1 MFHDWTPEQLTL
13 RERFAAVGAQFAKAR
28 DQQPEGF
35 DYAGWTRLRDE
46 QLWHL
51 VVPRDYGGHGEDWWG
66 FTAALDGLSSTIRTP
81 ELLLSVIA
89 QAGMVRAMVRHGSP
103 LQKERYLAAI
113 MRGKVSATGIAEPS
127 TGTDV
132 RSIDTTLSESPDG
145 YRLNGS
151 KYNIAHAPIMDFIL
165 VVSRLER
172 RESSNIALVLLD
184 RDTPGLVIGAQ
195 DDKLGNRNLPTGELR
210 FDDIRVEPSQ
220 ILGQAGRGLGHLIDI
235 ISLGRLYYGLVAANL
250 PLPFVDEAMHYAA
263 QRTSFKSTIDSHQYI
278 QKRLVDMKIG
288 MERSRWAA
296 YGALGRLLNAH
307 PEALLACSVAKLVG
321 ASDLID
327 NATSLV
333 KLYGSIGYHNG
344 GIATLL
350 KDALGFASVGG
361 TEEMHRKNIFN
372 QMQRLAGSASSS
384 QG

>member
-1 MFHDWTPEQLTL
+1 MFHDWTPEQLAL
-13 RERFAAVGAQFAKAR
+13 RERFAALGEQIAAAR
-28 DQQPEGF
+28 EQQPEGF
-35 DYAGWTRLRDE
+35 DYAGWNRLRDE
-46 QLWHL
+46 QIWHL
-51 VVPRDYGGHGEDWWG
+51 VIPRDYGGHGEDWWG

-103 LQKERYLAAI
+103 LQKDRYLSAI
-113 MRGKVSATGIAEPS
+113 LRGKVSATGIAEPT

-132 RSIDTTLSESPDG
+132 RSIDTTLSGTPDG

-151 KYNIAHAPIMDFIL
+151 KFNIAHAPIMDFIL
-165 VVSRLER
+165 VVSRLEN

-195 DDKLGNRNLPTGELR
+195 DDKLGNRNLPTGQLR
-210 FDDIRVEPSQ
+210 FENVRVEASQ

-250 PLPFVDEAMHYAA
+250 PLPFVDDAMQYAA
-263 QRTSFKSTIDSHQYI
+263 KRTSFRSTIDSHQYI

-296 YGALGRLLNAH
+296 FGAMARLMNGH

-333 KLYGSIGYHNG
+333 KLYGSIGYHNN
-344 GIATLL
+344 GITTLL
-350 KDALGFASVGG
+350 KDAMGFASVGG

-372 QMQRLAGSASSS
+372 QMQRLAGGASA
-384 QG
+384 QA